1 MFSAFKSCIGELRS
15 IEYSY
20 PNYTENHDSVRTHRI
35 WASRSNSS
43 ASCSS
48 LVGDVRNASPPIN
61 PGEGMTAPHDGHK
74 IIRNEAGEFMR
85 ITKLHRTVKPYNE
98 MASTEEIL
106 AYN

>member
-1 MFSAFKSCIGELRS
+1 
-15 IEYSY
+15 
-20 PNYTENHDSVRTHRI
+20 
-35 WASRSNSS
+35 
-43 ASCSS
+43 
-48 LVGDVRNASPPIN
+48 
-61 PGEGMTAPHDGHK
+61 MTAPHDGHK